1 MFGHSVR
8 EGKIGSHMAQ
18 FSRREQHMFEGWS
31 RRSGAAPAAC
41 WVTAHAVK
49 FSNSQPR
56 SKIVRFSKLPSW
68 VTAPLAP
75 GGAGRQ
81 RERLLWSCCDQGSAP
96 AAGWLWS
103 WRPRP
108 GGVVRLECCRAGA
121 APPSSGGSQG
131 ARARHLLLLKACCLR
146 NNRCTQVGRQGQRTR
161 STLS

>member
-1 MFGHSVR
+1 
-8 EGKIGSHMAQ
+8 
-18 FSRREQHMFEGWS
+18 MFEGWS

-56 SKIVRFSKLPSW
+56 IVGSPPKIVRFSNLVSW

-96 AAGWLWS
+96 AVELAELATKAGGRGPPGMLPS
-103 WRPRP
+103 WCGSTLERWCT
-108 GGVVRLECCRAGA
+108 GGASTS
-121 APPSSGGSQG
+121 PPSLESLLPPQQQMHPSWE
-131 ARARHLLLLKACCLR
+131 ARTTDQEYVVLNLK
-146 NNRCTQVGRQGQRTR
+146 G
-161 STLS
+161 

>member
-1 MFGHSVR
+1 
-8 EGKIGSHMAQ
+8 
-18 FSRREQHMFEGWS
+18 MFEGWS

-41 WVTAHAVK
+41 WVTAQVVK
-49 FSNSQPR
+49 FSNPQPR
-56 SKIVRFSKLPSW
+56 IVGSPPKIVRFSNQASW

-96 AAGWLWS
+96 QGSRVAELATKAGGRGPPGMLPS
-103 WRPRP
+103 WCDST
-108 GGVVRLECCRAGA
+108 LERWW
-121 APPSSGGSQG
+121 G
-131 ARARHLLLLKACCLR
+131 ARALHLLLLKACCLR